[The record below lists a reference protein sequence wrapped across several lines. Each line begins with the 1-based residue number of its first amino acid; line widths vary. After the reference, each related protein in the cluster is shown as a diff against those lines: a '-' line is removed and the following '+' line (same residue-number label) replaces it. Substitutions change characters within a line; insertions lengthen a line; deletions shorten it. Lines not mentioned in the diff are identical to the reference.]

1 MLLAHCYFMTQNE
14 INDKI
19 DFDPVETV
27 SLMLKN
33 LLKREQDVLKRRFAL
48 NGKSRETLEQI
59 GKEYEIT
66 RERVR
71 QIEASGIRKI
81 KNILNNDAEKL
92 NVGAVENTASKV
104 LDEHGGVMREDLLL
118 KEILRFANRENNE
131 IYRKNLLFLIS
142 YLLEEHERLLKAD
155 ENHHFE
161 PFWYL
166 SKLDIEHLK
175 NSIRTL
181 VDIFENHGNLLNLDE
196 LLLKFSEHPNFNEYA
211 GNFIEKV
218 NTQENGGGSAE
229 RLKKFILSQLHI
241 SKKLDRNILGQWGLI
256 DWSTVIPK
264 RMNDKIFLVLKKE
277 NRPLHFSEIAAKINE
292 VNFDKK
298 LAYPATVHNE
308 LILDSKY
315 ILVGR
320 GVYALRE
327 WGYNDGTVSEVIADI
342 LKKEAT
348 AMDKKDIVE
357 RVLKQRMVRQATV
370 ALALNDR
377 TLFALT
383 EDGKYKLAGKI

>member
-1 MLLAHCYFMTQNE
+1 MLAPVVYMIQQNE
-14 INDKI
+14 INNNI
-19 DFDPVETV
+19 NFDPVETV
-27 SLMLKN
+27 SLILQN

-48 NGKSRETLEQI
+48 GGESRETLEQI

-81 KNILNNDAEKL
+81 KNILNNEGEKL
-92 NVGAVENTASKV
+92 NVGVVENTASKV

-118 KEILRFANRENNE
+118 KEILRSANRENNE
-131 IYRKNLLFLIS
+131 LYRKNLLFLIS

-166 SKLDIEHLK
+166 SALDIERLK
-175 NSIRTL
+175 NSINKI
-181 VDIFENHGNLLNLDE
+181 VNIFENHGNLLDLDE
-196 LLLKFSEHPNFNEYA
+196 LLMKFSDHPDLNDFA
-211 GNFIEKV
+211 ANFIGKSAQDGSGESTEK
-218 NTQENGGGSAE
+218 
-229 RLKKFILSQLHI
+229 LKKFILSQLHI
-241 SKKLDRNILGQWGLI
+241 SKKLDRNILGQWGLS
-256 DWSTVIPK
+256 DWNTVIPK

-327 WGYNDGTVSEVIADI
+327 WGYNDGTVSEVIIDI
-342 LKKEAT
+342 LKKEAA

-377 TLFALT
+377 TLFVLT
-383 EDGKYKLAGKI
+383 DDGKYTLAEE